1 VGSPA
6 LRIVRD
12 EQDPA
17 GAGGGMVGDPAAD
30 GRLVAVRDDRVD
42 QALGAS
48 PRKVFAPEA
57 EALPLPV
64 IGGELEVHRQALS
77 RRLPRPID
85 VVAQTAREHH
95 VEGLV
100 GPEDLSRL
108 LRVLRWH
115 EVGIGAVAELG
126 REITDALVQDDP
138 VVVGVLKG
146 SVPFLT
152 DLSRHLPLT
161 IEIDF
166 LNLTRFGREG
176 RVSIAMDL
184 SVPIEGRSVVIVED
198 IVDTGLTLATLR
210 KMLFAR
216 GASSV
221 STAALLDKSTRRI
234 VDVPV
239 EHRGFEVGDEFLLG
253 YGMDWHGRYRNVPS
267 IWAVMDLSVL
277 TSDPDAFRRHAFR
290 EADGPA
296 G

>member
-1 VGSPA
+1 MS
-6 LRIVRD
+6 
-12 EQDPA
+12 
-17 GAGGGMVGDPAAD
+17 
-30 GRLVAVRDDRVD
+30 
-42 QALGAS
+42 
-48 PRKVFAPEA
+48 APFVE
-57 EALPLPV
+57 V
-64 IGGELEVHRQALS
+64 IGQGALQA
-77 RRLPRPID
+77 R
-85 VVAQTAREHH
+85 
-95 VEGLV
+95 
-100 GPEDLSRL
+100 
-108 LRVLRWH
+108 
-115 EVGIGAVAELG
+115 VAELG
-126 REITDALVQDDP
+126 REITGTLAEEDP

-184 SVPIEGRSVVIVED
+184 SVSVEGREVLIVED

-210 KMLFAR
+210 KMLLAR

-221 STAALLDKSTRRI
+221 STVALLDKSTRRI

-277 TSDPDAFRRHAFR
+277 TADPGSFGRHAFQQIQ
-290 EADGPA
+290 GSA

>member
-1 VGSPA
+1 MNAPFVEVIDQVA
-6 LRIVRD
+6 L
-12 EQDPA
+12 
-17 GAGGGMVGDPAAD
+17 
-30 GRLVAVRDDRVD
+30 
-42 QALGAS
+42 QA
-48 PRKVFAPEA
+48 R
-57 EALPLPV
+57 
-64 IGGELEVHRQALS
+64 
-77 RRLPRPID
+77 
-85 VVAQTAREHH
+85 
-95 VEGLV
+95 
-100 GPEDLSRL
+100 
-108 LRVLRWH
+108 
-115 EVGIGAVAELG
+115 VAELG
-126 REITDALVQDDP
+126 REITGTLAEDDP

-152 DLSRHLPLT
+152 DLTRHLPLT

-184 SVPIEGRSVVIVED
+184 SVSVEGREVLIVED

-210 KMLFAR
+210 KMLLAR

-221 STAALLDKSTRRI
+221 STVALLDKSTRRI

-253 YGMDWHGRYRNVPS
+253 YGMDWQGRYRNVPS

-277 TSDPDAFRRHAFR
+277 TADPESFGRHAFQQIQ
-290 EADGPA
+290 GSA

>member
-1 VGSPA
+1 M
-6 LRIVRD
+6 I
-12 EQDPA
+12 DPF
-17 GAGGGMVGDPAAD
+17 VE
-30 GRLVAVRDDRVD
+30 VID
-42 QALGAS
+42 QETL
-48 PRKVFAPEA
+48 
-57 EALPLPV
+57 
-64 IGGELEVHRQALS
+64 QS
-77 RRLPRPID
+77 R
-85 VVAQTAREHH
+85 
-95 VEGLV
+95 
-100 GPEDLSRL
+100 
-108 LRVLRWH
+108 
-115 EVGIGAVAELG
+115 VAELG
-126 REITDALVQDDP
+126 REITRTLVEDDP

-152 DLSRHLPLT
+152 DLTRHLPLT
-161 IEIDF
+161 VEIDF

-184 SVPIEGRSVVIVED
+184 SVSVEGRAVLIVED

-210 KMLFAR
+210 KMLLAR

-221 STAALLDKSTRRI
+221 TTVALLDKSTRRI

-239 EHRGFEVGDEFLLG
+239 EHRGFDVGDEFLLG

-290 EADGPA
+290 QIEGSV